1 MIRIMTAPLRNGFIA
16 GGDIVV
22 ADSDEADRAIAIL
35 SSEPRRPSEL
45 AEMLEEGCPGFEVVA
60 WDSDDAIQIY
70 GDSHMSGTMPVQA
83 HRPALVL

>member
-1 MIRIMTAPLRNGFIA
+1 MLKIRTSSLRSGFVA

-45 AEMLEEGCPGFEVVA
+45 AEMLEEECPEFEVVP
-60 WDSDDAIQIY
+60 WDSYDAIQIY
-70 GDSHMSGTMPVQA
+70 GD
-83 HRPALVL
+83 

>member
-1 MIRIMTAPLRNGFIA
+1 MIKIRTSSLRNGFVA
-16 GGDIVV
+16 CGDIVV

-45 AEMLEEGCPGFEVVA
+45 AEMFEEECPGFEVVA

-70 GDSHMSGTMPVQA
+70 GD
-83 HRPALVL
+83 

>member
-1 MIRIMTAPLRNGFIA
+1 MLKIRTSSLRSGFVA

-45 AEMLEEGCPGFEVVA
+45 AELLEEECPGFEIA
-60 WDSDDAIQIY
+60 PWDSDDEMWIY
-70 GDSHMSGTMPVQA
+70 VD
-83 HRPALVL
+83 

>member
-1 MIRIMTAPLRNGFIA
+1 MLKIRTSSLRSGFVA

-45 AEMLEEGCPGFEVVA
+45 AEMLEEECPEFEVVP

-70 GDSHMSGTMPVQA
+70 GD
-83 HRPALVL
+83 

>member
-1 MIRIMTAPLRNGFIA
+1 MLKIRTSSLRSGFVA

-45 AEMLEEGCPGFEVVA
+45 AELLEEKCPGFEIVP
-60 WDSDDAIQIY
+60 WDSDDEMRIY
-70 GDSHMSGTMPVQA
+70 VD
-83 HRPALVL
+83 

>member
-1 MIRIMTAPLRNGFIA
+1 MLKIRTSSLRSGFVA

-45 AEMLEEGCPGFEVVA
+45 AELLEEECPEFEVVP
-60 WDSDDAIQIY
+60 WDSDDAIQTY
-70 GDSHMSGTMPVQA
+70 GD
-83 HRPALVL
+83 

>member
-1 MIRIMTAPLRNGFIA
+1 MIKIPTAPLRNGSVA

-60 WDSDDAIQIY
+60 WDSDDAIQI
-70 GDSHMSGTMPVQA
+70 
-83 HRPALVL
+83 

>member
-1 MIRIMTAPLRNGFIA
+1 MIKIRTASLRNGFVA

-45 AEMLEEGCPGFEVVA
+45 AEMLEEECPGFEVVP
-60 WDSDDAIQIY
+60 WDTDDAIQIY
-70 GDSHMSGTMPVQA
+70 GD
-83 HRPALVL
+83 

>member
-1 MIRIMTAPLRNGFIA
+1 MLKIRTSSLRSGFVA

-45 AEMLEEGCPGFEVVA
+45 AELLEEECPGFEIVP
-60 WDSDDAIQIY
+60 WDSDDEMWIY
-70 GDSHMSGTMPVQA
+70 VD
-83 HRPALVL
+83 

>member
-1 MIRIMTAPLRNGFIA
+1 MLKIRTSSLRSGFVA

-45 AEMLEEGCPGFEVVA
+45 AELLEEGCPGFEVVP
-60 WDSDDAIQIY
+60 WDSYDAIQIY
-70 GDSHMSGTMPVQA
+70 GD
-83 HRPALVL
+83 

>member
-1 MIRIMTAPLRNGFIA
+1 MIKIPTASLRSGFVL

-45 AEMLEEGCPGFEVVA
+45 AEMLEEECPGFEVAA

-70 GDSHMSGTMPVQA
+70 GD
-83 HRPALVL
+83 

>member
-1 MIRIMTAPLRNGFIA
+1 MIRIRTASLRNGFVA

-22 ADSDEADRAIAIL
+22 ADSDVANRAIAIL

-45 AEMLEEGCPGFEVVA
+45 AELLEEGCPGFEVVP

-70 GDSHMSGTMPVQA
+70 GD
-83 HRPALVL
+83 

>member
-1 MIRIMTAPLRNGFIA
+1 MIKIRTEFLRSGFVA

-45 AEMLEEGCPGFEVVA
+45 SELLEEECHGF
-60 WDSDDAIQIY
+60 
-70 GDSHMSGTMPVQA
+70 
-83 HRPALVL
+83 

>member
-1 MIRIMTAPLRNGFIA
+1 MLKIRTSSLRSGFVT

-45 AEMLEEGCPGFEVVA
+45 AELLEEECPEFEVVP
-60 WDSDDAIQIY
+60 WDSDDAIQTY
-70 GDSHMSGTMPVQA
+70 GD
-83 HRPALVL
+83 

>member
-1 MIRIMTAPLRNGFIA
+1 MIRIRTASLRNGFVV

-22 ADSDEADRAIAIL
+22 TDSDEAGRVIAIL

-60 WDSDDAIQIY
+60 WDSDGAIQIY
-70 GDSHMSGTMPVQA
+70 GD
-83 HRPALVL
+83 